1 MGAIHVISVWKQL
14 CLTFFHYFCC
24 QKIFVLVHIH
34 TYLRLFLGPIRH
46 MLPLGVCY
54 LCVYILLACSSS
66 KFIPDEHYLLDRV
79 DIKSD
84 VRDFDASQLL
94 PYVRQK
100 TNSKWFSLFKIP
112 LGTYALSGRDTT
124 KWVNRTLQRIGEA
137 PILYDTAQARQT
149 CVDLV
154 LAMRDMGYMNA
165 SALIRTERKGKK
177 RIRVTYVLHP
187 GTSYRIGQVHYQID
201 DEQIAHILQGHEALH
216 PGMKFT
222 VATLAQER
230 KRLTELLADSGYYRF
245 HQDFIQYDADTI
257 AGSKDIA
264 LTLHLLKYKVDSE
277 AEAVDHPRYYIRKV
291 YIESSDSDH
300 IHLRKGVIDD
310 NMAVEPGAPYSAH
323 YLQQTYNNFSRL
335 QAVRYTNIRFR
346 EVPDTTLLDCYVQV
360 SMNKP
365 STLAFQPEG
374 TNTAGDLGAAASLT
388 YTNRNLFHGSEQ
400 LSIALRGAY
409 EAITGL
415 EGYKDQNYKEYSIE
429 GKIAFPRFVAPF
441 LSRSFRRRQTATSEL
456 SVSWDLQNRPE
467 FHRRVFSSAWRYR
480 WAEPHHHLNWRF
492 DLIDLNYVYMPWIS
506 ETFKRDYLDSETTR
520 NAILRYNYE
529 DLFIMKVGF
538 GVSYNNGTDAF
549 RANIE
554 SAGNLLEGLSRA
566 FRFKQNGSGQH
577 TLFNIAYAQYAKFD
591 LDYTHLHHFDSH
603 NALALHA
610 CMGVAYP
617 YGNSTVLPFEKRY
630 FSGGANS
637 VRGWSVRELGPGKF
651 RGTDGRI
658 DFINQTGDIKL
669 DLNAE
674 YRSFL
679 FWKIY
684 GAAFVDAGNIWTL
697 RAYNEQPGGQ
707 FHFKTFLRQLA
718 VAYGLGLRLN
728 LDYFVLRMDMG
739 MKAITPGYITQQEHY
754 AVFHPNMKRDFV
766 FHFAVGMPF

>member
-46 MLPLGVCY
+46 MLPLGVCC

-165 SALIRTERKGKK
+165 SAQIRTERKGKK
-177 RIRVTYVLHP
+177 RIRITYVLHP

-277 AEAVDHPRYYIRKV
+277 AEAVDHPRYYIRKI
-291 YIESSDSDH
+291 YIESSDSE
-300 IHLRKGVIDD
+300 RC
-310 NMAVEPGAPYSAH
+310 N
-323 YLQQTYNNFSRL
+323 
-335 QAVRYTNIRFR
+335 
-346 EVPDTTLLDCYVQV
+346 
-360 SMNKP
+360 
-365 STLAFQPEG
+365 
-374 TNTAGDLGAAASLT
+374 
-388 YTNRNLFHGSEQ
+388 
-400 LSIALRGAY
+400 
-409 EAITGL
+409 
-415 EGYKDQNYKEYSIE
+415 
-429 GKIAFPRFVAPF
+429 
-441 LSRSFRRRQTATSEL
+441 RRQYGSGTWSTVQCPSSAT
-456 SVSWDLQNRPE
+456 DLQ
-467 FHRRVFSSAWRYR
+467 
-480 WAEPHHHLNWRF
+480 
-492 DLIDLNYVYMPWIS
+492 
-506 ETFKRDYLDSETTR
+506 
-520 NAILRYNYE
+520 
-529 DLFIMKVGF
+529 
-538 GVSYNNGTDAF
+538 
-549 RANIE
+549 
-554 SAGNLLEGLSRA
+554 
-566 FRFKQNGSGQH
+566 
-577 TLFNIAYAQYAKFD
+577 
-591 LDYTHLHHFDSH
+591 
-603 NALALHA
+603 
-610 CMGVAYP
+610 
-617 YGNSTVLPFEKRY
+617 
-630 FSGGANS
+630 
-637 VRGWSVRELGPGKF
+637 
-651 RGTDGRI
+651 
-658 DFINQTGDIKL
+658 
-669 DLNAE
+669 
-674 YRSFL
+674 
-679 FWKIY
+679 
-684 GAAFVDAGNIWTL
+684 
-697 RAYNEQPGGQ
+697 
-707 FHFKTFLRQLA
+707 
-718 VAYGLGLRLN
+718 
-728 LDYFVLRMDMG
+728 
-739 MKAITPGYITQQEHY
+739 
-754 AVFHPNMKRDFV
+754 
-766 FHFAVGMPF
+766 